1 MRLTLNLSPSANLRE
16 RFALLWAIPATIL
29 GGALLFFLCRGS
41 LREFHEYRSIE
52 EQLKEVQAHAADLR
66 SQEATLRRKLESSAN
81 EDLLRRAKFLNELID
96 QRVLSVPALSARLA
110 GLLPESAR
118 LTTLSVESPKE
129 PSGDYTLRMGIS
141 AKSEEA
147 VDTFLGDLE
156 DAPDFKDVSIINQG
170 FQGESAETQE
180 VNLICTARFLP
191 GAELAMEEESQESE
205 HRGQAAAGKK
215 QESGDRSQKSGAGS
229 QKSEAGGQKAAIAIQ
244 KPAVAGQKAEKPGA
258 QESTPTRKPNI

>member
-191 GAELAMEEESQESE
+191 GAELAMEEESQKSE
-205 HRGQAAAGKK
+205 DRGQAAAGKK
-215 QESGDRSQKSGAGS
+215 QESGDRSQKSGVGS